1 LLLVVG
7 LGLLAWGLLFYLRA
21 ERVEG
26 TVKDMARGNKGT
38 QAPVVDYEVGGKAYT
53 YRSSHYSS
61 PPAFRV
67 GEKVILLY
75 DPADPSS
82 CQIYSFFEEWGLP
95 LLFSAI
101 GAVFA
106 VIGFASLAW
115 RPISATPPFPPGRP
129 SAGGGPR
136 EGPVSPPSVPSP

>member
-1 LLLVVG
+1 
-7 LGLLAWGLLFYLRA
+7 
-21 ERVEG
+21 
-26 TVKDMARGNKGT
+26 
-38 QAPVVDYEVGGKAYT
+38 
-53 YRSSHYSS
+53 
-61 PPAFRV
+61 V

-106 VIGFASLAW
+106 VIGFASRLAADLRDPALPPRTAFGRR
-115 RPISATPPFPPGRP
+115 RPQGGPGFPAQRSVAVRRKREGAESLHRLDRHRSFFLGKLIQQLGIW
-129 SAGGGPR
+129 SAGATWPCQGVPR
-136 EGPVSPPSVPSP
+136 LQTLRASFLRPCVLGSGS